1 MRRPERIPIILE
13 KLENDTNK
21 EIVLKHLFKD
31 TQHNI
36 AFGVIKW
43 NDMFNIFKQVY
54 TNNPDLRIIQVLVNT
69 CIIPNVEGFW
79 YYKEDEALLVQT
91 NILQQ
96 RDIYFLGKRYTKDGK
111 IMPNYE
117 YVLIKDMETSH
128 IQSILRDNEEGLLK
142 TSKYYLEMFNA
153 KLRLRQNESN

>member
-13 KLENDTNK
+13 KLEDDTNK

-31 TQHNI
+31 AEYNI
-36 AFGVIKW
+36 AFSVIKW

-54 TNNPDLRIIQVLVNT
+54 TDNPYLRITQVLVNT
-69 CIIPNVEGFW
+69 GIIPNVEGFW
-79 YYKEDEALLVQT
+79 YYTEDEPLLVET

-96 RDIYFLGKRYTKDGK
+96 RDIYFWGRNFNKEGKQL
-111 IMPNYE
+111 PNTE
-117 YVLIKDMETSH
+117 YVLIKDMETPH

-142 TSKYYLEMFNA
+142 TSKYYLEMFNDE
-153 KLRLRQNESN
+153 LRLRKL